1 MTVSLCRFFL
11 LAFLLAP
18 ASAFAQWQQ
27 PTPDELKMTSDP
39 AAPDAPAVYLFR
51 EETVDDDH
59 HFHTMY
65 ARIKVLTEK
74 GKEMFSDIEI
84 PYERMRYSISDVA
97 GRTIHADGTVI
108 PFAGKPMDKLIVKT
122 ANYKMMAKVF
132 SMPDV
137 QVGSII
143 EYRWQLNYDDN
154 YYTPPQWY
162 IQQPVFIHKAHYHF
176 RPTKTGHTILA
187 TDAWGHQEPT
197 AGLMYSTELPQG
209 VAMHNGLDGYDL
221 TVENIP
227 AVPDEDYMPPFRSF
241 SYRVIF
247 YYSPWR
253 TGDEFWKTEGKYWSK
268 DVDRFAEPSA
278 KIHAALQQ
286 IVAAGDSDQQKLEKI
301 YAAVMKLEN
310 TSFTREHTAAEN
322 KAEGL
327 RVKTAADIWEQK
339 RGSDD
344 AITRLFIA
352 LCRAAG
358 FKAYGVIVVNRDR
371 NVLQQG
377 YLDWGQLDD
386 ELAIVSE
393 GGKDQ
398 FFDPGQRYC
407 EFGKLHWKHT
417 WVSGLRQSDK
427 GLQFVNTPGID
438 YKESR
443 TDRIAELNLEP
454 DGKVSGRI
462 TITMNGTDA
471 LRWRQ
476 EILRADMDQA
486 KKDFEDEL
494 QADMPPG
501 VSVKTNHFLGESDF
515 TSRFMALVD
524 VSGSLGTATGKHV
537 FMPAVFF
544 EAGAKPLFP
553 SSKRENP
560 VDLHYPYSVFDQFTL
575 HLPPGMSVESLP
587 QSATVNF
594 ASFGAYATKYVTKT
608 SDYAYGRQMLVGTP
622 FYKKEEYADLR
633 GFFQK
638 TSAQDQSQLVLKM
651 EPVTA
656 QSSGKGQ

>member
-209 VAMHNGLDGYDL
+209 VAMRNGLDGYDL

-227 AVPDEDYMPPFRSF
+227 AMPDEDYMPPFRSF

-278 KIHAALQQ
+278 KIHDALQQ
-286 IVAAGDSDQQKLEKI
+286 IVAVGDSDQQKLEKI

-327 RVKTAADIWEQK
+327 RIKNAADIWEQK

-358 FKAYGVIVVNRDR
+358 FKAYGVIVVDRDR

-377 YLDWGQLDD
+377 YMNWDQMDD
-386 ELAIVSE
+386 ELAVVSVA
-393 GGKDQ
+393 GKDQ
-398 FFDPGQRYC
+398 YFDPGQRYC

-417 WVSGLRQSDK
+417 WASGLRQSDK
-427 GLQFVNTPGID
+427 GPVFVTTPGLD

-443 TDRIAELNLEP
+443 TDRYADLKLEP
-454 DGKVSGRI
+454 DGKVSGTI
-462 TITMNGTDA
+462 TITMIGTDA

-476 EILRADMDQA
+476 EILRTDLDQA
-486 KKDFEDEL
+486 KKEFEDEL
-494 QADMPPG
+494 QADMPSG

-524 VSGSLGTATGKHV
+524 VSGSLGTATGKRV

-651 EPVTA
+651 ESVTA

>member
-1 MTVSLCRFFL
+1 MTVSLRRFFL
-11 LAFLLAP
+11 LAFLLVP

-51 EETVDDDH
+51 EETVNDDLH
-59 HFHTMY
+59 HHTMY

-122 ANYKMMAKVF
+122 AKYKMMAKVF

-143 EYRWQLNYDDN
+143 EYRWELNYDDN

-162 IQQPVFIHKAHYHF
+162 IQQPVFVHKAHYHF
-176 RPTKTGHTILA
+176 NPTKTGHTIIS
-187 TDAWGHQEPT
+187 TDAWGHEEPT
-197 AGLMYSTELPQG
+197 AGLMFSRNLPPG
-209 VAMHNGLDGYDL
+209 VAIHEEVNGYDL
-221 TVENIP
+221 TVENVP
-227 AVPDEDYMPPFRSF
+227 AMPDEDYMPPFRSF

-253 TGDEFWKTEGKYWSK
+253 SSDDFWKTEGKYWSK

-278 KIHAALQQ
+278 KIHTALQQ
-286 IVAAGDSDQQKLEKI
+286 IVAPGDSDQQKLQKI